1 MPLLFLIYVNDNK
14 DASKSL
20 DCFMFADDTNCFYS
34 HKNKKSLIYTANLT
48 FEKISQWFKAN
59 KLSISKK
66 KTKFTLFHNNY
77 LKDEIP
83 LKLPTLM
90 IMIGNNN
97 VKRKYSTELLGVI
110 LDEHISWTDHVRTF
124 ENKVAIKYWFF
135 LLRKPV
141 SS

>member
-1 MPLLFLIYVNDNK
+1 
-14 DASKSL
+14 
-20 DCFMFADDTNCFYS
+20 
-34 HKNKKSLIYTANLT
+34 
-48 FEKISQWFKAN
+48 
-59 KLSISKK
+59 
-66 KTKFTLFHNNY
+66 
-77 LKDEIP
+77 
-83 LKLPTLM
+83 M

-97 VKRKYSTELLGVI
+97 VKRKYSIEFLGVI

>member
-1 MPLLFLIYVNDNK
+1 
-14 DASKSL
+14 
-20 DCFMFADDTNCFYS
+20 MFADDTNCFYS